1 MLKMFLNQ
9 VTIDK
14 FRVFGTNKEEWQAA
28 LLEEIDA
35 DQLPEFY
42 GGTLTNL
49 DEGDPNN
56 FFKVNHL
63 KYFKTFFFLHKELT
77 MFEYLV

>member
-1 MLKMFLNQ
+1 MLKLFLNQ

-35 DQLPEFY
+35 DQLPEFF

-49 DEGDPNN
+49 EEGDPTG
-56 FFKVNHL
+56 FFKVNYL
-63 KYFKTFFFLHKELT
+63 K
-77 MFEYLV
+77 